1 MGQDVDV
8 TDDHGDAR
16 CVYLEGVKYS
26 FHWCIL
32 NFVLIIDV
40 HNCAKDNVVKK
51 GTLIRNL

>member
-16 CVYLEGVKYS
+16 CVFLEGVKYS

-32 NFVLIIDV
+32 NFVLIIDA
-40 HNCAKDNVVKK
+40 HNCAEENVVKK
-51 GTLIRNL
+51 RDIN